1 MPLLGS
7 LFGRK
12 KNQPKSKFA
21 IPKVKGPKN
30 KKAISTMKN
39 LIVFTQSKNFN
50 KSKLNK
56 YSLNNLLYAITA
68 VSGPRVN
75 NYNRNT
81 SGNWFV
87 IRNQSNLTKNKLLNN
102 IALAPPMYYKN
113 NLNQYKKNGSQYAY
127 YLNQYFPNRKR

>member
-1 MPLLGS
+1 MPLGFT
-7 LFGRK
+7 FGPK
-12 KNQPKSKFA
+12 KKTAKKAAPK
-21 IPKVKGPKN
+21 IKGPKN
-30 KKAISTMKN
+30 RKVTSTMKN
-39 LIVFTQSKNFN
+39 LILFANSKNFN
-50 KSKLNK
+50 KSKLSK
-56 YSLNNLLYAITA
+56 YTLNNLLYAITA

-102 IALAPPMYYKN
+102 IALAPPMYYKS
-113 NLNQYKKNGSQYAY
+113 NLAAYKKNGSQYAY

>member
-1 MPLLGS
+1 ML

-12 KNQPKSKFA
+12 KAKPNTPPK
-21 IPKVKGPKN
+21 IKGPKN
-30 KKAISTMKN
+30 RKVTSTMKN
-39 LIVFTQSKNFN
+39 LIVFRNKGN
-50 KSKLNK
+50 KSKLTK

-75 NYNRNT
+75 NYNKNN

-102 IALAPPMYYKN
+102 IAMVAPQYYNSNLAA
-113 NLNQYKKNGSQYAY
+113 YKKNGSQYAY

>member
-7 LFGRK
+7 LFARK
-12 KNQPKSKFA
+12 KSQPASKFVT
-21 IPKVKGPKN
+21 PKIKGPKN

-50 KSKLNK
+50 KSKLSK
-56 YSLNNLLYAITA
+56 YTLNNLLYAITA

-81 SGNWFV
+81 SGNWF
-87 IRNQSNLTKNKLLNN
+87 IISNQSNLTKNRLLNN
-102 IALAPPMYYKN
+102 LALAPPMYYKN
-113 NLNQYKKNGSQYAY
+113 NLNNYKKYGSQYNFF
-127 YLNQYFPNRKR
+127 LKRNFPNRK

>member
-1 MPLLGS
+1 MPLGFFS
-7 LFGRK
+7 K
-12 KNQPKSKFA
+12 KTPAKKAAPK
-21 IPKVKGPKN
+21 IKGPKN
-30 KKAISTMKN
+30 AKAVSTMKN
-39 LIVFTQSKNFN
+39 LILFANSKNFN
-50 KSKLNK
+50 KSKLSK
-56 YSLNNLLYAITA
+56 YTLNNLLYAITA

-102 IALAPPMYYKN
+102 IALAPPMYYKS
-113 NLNQYKKNGSQYAY
+113 NLAAYKKNGSQYAY